1 MKFNEIKEKNEI
13 KEWIYIKKNPFTK
26 RIISSI
32 VLTNIENDEYLKK
45 ELNFLG
51 NEMLNNSVFF
61 ERGNGN
67 LKKLNKFKNKKY
79 IVTYVNSDELERYI
93 KFGFTTIIVNKNI
106 PGYDYCVYKTNPISK
121 DINII

>member
-51 NEMLNNSVFF
+51 NETLNNSVFF
-61 ERGNGN
+61 
-67 LKKLNKFKNKKY
+67 
-79 IVTYVNSDELERYI
+79 
-93 KFGFTTIIVNKNI
+93 
-106 PGYDYCVYKTNPISK
+106 
-121 DINII
+121 